1 MSPVL
6 IVRKGGQKMII
17 VNNIK
22 VTKTT
27 HEDVVRAMIFELLDI
42 SELDAEKL
50 LLSYDKY
57 KKENR
62 HLESLDLVVP
72 VDKGN

>member
-1 MSPVL
+1 
-6 IVRKGGQKMII
+6 MII
-17 VNNIK
+17 VNNIN

-27 HEDVVRAMIFELLDI
+27 HEDCVRAMIFELLDI

-50 LLSYDKY
+50 LLSYNEY

-62 HLESLDLVVP
+62 HLASSALEMP

>member
-1 MSPVL
+1 
-6 IVRKGGQKMII
+6 MII
-17 VNNIK
+17 VNNIN

-50 LLSYDKY
+50 LLSYDRY
-57 KKENR
+57 KKESR
-62 HLESLDLVVP
+62 QIESLDLVVP
-72 VDKGN
+72 ADKGN

>member
-1 MSPVL
+1 
-6 IVRKGGQKMII
+6 MII
-17 VNNIK
+17 VNNIN

-50 LLSYDKY
+50 LLSYDRY
-57 KKENR
+57 KKESR
-62 HLESLDLVVP
+62 HIESLDLVLP
-72 VDKGN
+72 ADKGN

>member
-1 MSPVL
+1 MNPAL
-6 IVRKGGQKMII
+6 IVCKGVQKMII
-17 VNNIK
+17 VNNIN

-50 LLSYDKY
+50 LLSYDRY
-57 KKENR
+57 KRKQAHREFGSR
-62 HLESLDLVVP
+62 SAC
-72 VDKGN
+72 G